1 MNIDVQV
8 FVCVC
13 FFSSP
18 EYVFTSRL
26 SGLCDTFIFIT
37 FRGTA
42 KLFSKVTIPYY
53 FLPAM
58 QETQFLRILTNAFFA
73 LFLKIIVILISVSW
87 FLLVVLIYISLISK
101 DVENIFICF
110 LAIYVKL
117 LRKIYFQIHC
127 LFLIELSFCYW
138 ALGVF
143 SIFEMP
149 LPYQIRLPSIFSHSV
164 GFLLAFLIVSFD
176 AEKFLIF

>member
-1 MNIDVQV
+1 MVHKCIIVPD
-8 FVCVC
+8 C
-13 FFSSP
+13 FQ
-18 EYVFTSRL
+18 
-26 SGLCDTFIFIT
+26 
-37 FRGTA
+37 
-42 KLFSKVTIPYY
+42 KWPYLIISY
-53 FLPAM
+53 QQCKKP
-58 QETQFLRILTNAFFA
+58 NFFA
-73 LFLKIIVILISVSW
+73 SWPMLFLLFFLIIVILISVSW

-149 LPYQIRLPSIFSHSV
+149 LPYQIWLPSIFSHSV